1 MSDPLAIAALAAL
14 AFVAAGFVKGVIG
27 MGLPTVAIGLLSLVM
42 APASAAAVLVVPSL
56 VTNLWQLFAGP
67 KLAAIARRLASML
80 LTAVIGTLLT
90 IQVLTGS
97 SASLAS
103 GALGAILV
111 MYGLFALT
119 VRPFSVPA
127 NAERWLSPLVGLMTG
142 LIAGATGLFAIPAV
156 PYFSA
161 LGLAKDE
168 LVQAL
173 GLFFSVSTL
182 ALAAA
187 LALSGN
193 YSWITAAN
201 SLLAVGPALLGMFIG
216 QRVRDKLAP
225 DAFRRWFFL
234 GLVAL
239 GLYMLARALLAKL
252 RPEAET
258 CGWARYLQNTHQE
271 RRAPAGQATTRQEKA
286 TMADNTQVPAR

>member
-1 MSDPLAIAALAAL
+1 MSDPFAITALVAL
-14 AFVAAGFVKGVIG
+14 TFVAAGFVKGVIG
-27 MGLPTVAIGLLSLVM
+27 MGLPAVAMGLLSLVM
-42 APASAAAVLVVPSL
+42 APASAAAALVAPSL
-56 VTNLWQLFAGP
+56 LTNLWQLFAGP
-67 KLAAIARRLASML
+67 NLAAIVRRLASML

-90 IQVLTGS
+90 IKVLTGS

-111 MYGLFALT
+111 VYGLFALSA
-119 VRPFSVPA
+119 RRFSVPA

-142 LIAGATGLFAIPAV
+142 LIAGATGLFTIPAV
-156 PYFSA
+156 PYLSA

-187 LALSGN
+187 LTLSGN
-193 YSWITAAN
+193 YQWVTAA
-201 SLLAVGPALLGMFIG
+201 SSMLAILPALLGMFIG
-216 QRVRDKLAP
+216 KRMRDKLAP
-225 DAFRRWFFL
+225 DAFRRCFFL

-239 GLYMLARALLAKL
+239 GVYMFARALL
-252 RPEAET
+252 
-258 CGWARYLQNTHQE
+258 HS
-271 RRAPAGQATTRQEKA
+271 
-286 TMADNTQVPAR
+286 